1 MKPEAFNNILVAID
15 FSEANPDVIATA
27 IMLNNTHGGK
37 LWVVYADDSAPYF
50 HSPERKDVPGAAT
63 FDSRDIHADAAL
75 AEIRG
80 QLSHA
85 GIFAEFILLD
95 GPAAENILE
104 KAEEI
109 TADLIVIGAHRHGRL
124 YHFLFGDTG
133 EEIMHRAPCPVL
145 VVPRKRGTT
154 SER

>member
-1 MKPEAFNNILVAID
+1 MKPATFKNILVAID
-15 FSEANPDVIATA
+15 FSEANPDVIVTA
-27 IMLNNTHGGK
+27 IMLNNIHGGK

-50 HSPERKDVPGAAT
+50 YSPEREDAPGAAT
-63 FDSRDIHADAAL
+63 FDTRNIDVDAAL
-75 AEIRG
+75 ARIRA

-85 GIFAEFILLD
+85 GTVAEFILLE

-109 TADLIVIGAHRHGRL
+109 SADLIVIGAHRHGRL

-133 EEIMHRAPCPVL
+133 NEIMRHAPCPVL
-145 VVPRKRGTT
+145 TVREKEHDFV
-154 SER
+154 

>member
-1 MKPEAFNNILVAID
+1 MKPATFSNILVAID

-50 HSPERKDVPGAAT
+50 HSPEREGVPGAAT
-63 FDSRDIHADAAL
+63 LGTRNIDLDAAL
-75 AEIRG
+75 AGIHE
-80 QLSHA
+80 QLSQA
-85 GIFAEFILLD
+85 GIAAEFILLE

-104 KAEEI
+104 KAMEI
-109 TADLIVIGAHRHGRL
+109 GADLIVIGAQRHGRL
-124 YHFLFGDTG
+124 YHFLFDDTG
-133 EEIMHRAPCPVL
+133 EEIMRRAPCPVL